1 MLDRTKIDRPTD
13 LTDQP
18 HTAKQMVFLPD
29 YVFSWHNFLG
39 LNVSIAGSL
48 IYSWAELKAIRERMG
63 LGAASAGGRRK
74 GHSHRAGNV
83 SSGAAAASS
92 SSGGSKRDAEM
103 VRLLAPSGGGRP
115 EGPGEEENAAVV

>member
-1 MLDRTKIDRPTD
+1 
-13 LTDQP
+13 
-18 HTAKQMVFLPD
+18 MVFLPD
-29 YVFSWHNFLG
+29 YVFSWHNFMG

-74 GHSHRAGNV
+74 GHAHRAGNV
-83 SSGAAAASS
+83 SSGAVAASS
-92 SSGGSKRDAEM
+92 SGDSKRDAEM